1 VFDTCQRQ
9 IDLTTGEVAC
19 QHKISIRKNGS
30 YVVFSQHSCRIFAFG
45 VRCAYYTNPSIHL
58 LHHTAL

>member
-19 QHKISIRKNGS
+19 QHKISIRNKKR
-30 YVVFSQHSCRIFAFG
+30 QLRCIF
-45 VRCAYYTNPSIHL
+45 T
-58 LHHTAL
+58 T